1 MKKRYKGC
9 MLGLAFGDAL
19 GAPVEF
25 LSLRQIMEKYG
36 DGGIKDLDS
45 WGGFAAGTYTD
56 DT

>member
-19 GAPVEF
+19 EAPVEF